1 MSSEKIS
8 NGKIDFIASVDLAN
22 LFNNEAYVSI
32 MATNDLFPGELAL
45 CGNCIHYNG
54 KGCPLVDVL
63 VSSDRDGSDCVK
75 KKRFRKRS

>member
-1 MSSEKIS
+1 MCS
-8 NGKIDFIASVDLAN
+8 NSKIDITASVGLASM
-22 LFNNEAYVSI
+22 FNNEAYVCI
-32 MATNDLFPGELAL
+32 METNGLFPGELAL